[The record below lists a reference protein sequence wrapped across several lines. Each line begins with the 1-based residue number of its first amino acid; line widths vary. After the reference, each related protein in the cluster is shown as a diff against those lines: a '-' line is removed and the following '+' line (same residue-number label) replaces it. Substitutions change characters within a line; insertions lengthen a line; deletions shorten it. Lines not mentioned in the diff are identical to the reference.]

1 MTKMA
6 IKAIK
11 DEKHDLV
18 LCMELCTVPPGP
30 SPRSAT
36 VHELNSSRFAN
47 NQDPVEARLALTNT
61 YVSRVVSVNHDS
73 SNSGQCANM

>member
-18 LCMELCTVPPGP
+18 LCMDLCTEPPGP

-47 NQDPVEARLALTNT
+47 NQDPVARSTVST
-61 YVSRVVSVNHDS
+61 YQYVRF
-73 SNSGQCANM
+73 